1 MVGTQID
8 ALGRGTYGATEA
20 LRLINF
26 HRPGI
31 APLDHARSVSR
42 STVSRWL
49 FGYEHGAGRS
59 EPLWEPDYVSTDENE
74 HALEVSFRDLIEL
87 RFVKTFRDAG
97 LSLQTIRECFNR
109 AVEAVHDP
117 RPFSTR
123 QFRTDGKTIFL
134 EITDHVREGRLLD
147 LKRRQNVFHRIVQP
161 SLHDLEFNADVL
173 ARWFPLGMSRKS
185 IVLDPARAFGR
196 PIVSG
201 GGVPTETIAQAMK
214 VEGSPEKVA
223 KLYEL
228 PLAAVRDA
236 ITFEQQLAA

>member
-1 MVGTQID
+1 M
-8 ALGRGTYGATEA
+8 
-20 LRLINF
+20 
-26 HRPGI
+26 
-31 APLDHARSVSR
+31 
-42 STVSRWL
+42 
-49 FGYEHGAGRS
+49 
-59 EPLWEPDYVSTDENE
+59 
-74 HALEVSFRDLIEL
+74 
-87 RFVKTFRDAG
+87 
-97 LSLQTIRECFNR
+97 
-109 AVEAVHDP
+109 EAVHDP